1 MARSPG
7 EDKAMKFT
15 DTMKKNY
22 EFRRLYAKGAS
33 AAAPY
38 LVLYARKS
46 GRGTANRLGITVS
59 TKVGKAVVRNR
70 VRRRIREIYRLHEH
84 ELCRGVQLVIVA
96 RSRAALADYRQLERS
111 FVRACGKLSLFREGE
126 NE

>member
-1 MARSPG
+1 
-7 EDKAMKFT
+7 MKFT
-15 DTMKKNY
+15 ETMKKNY

-33 AAAPY
+33 AATPY

-46 GRGTANRLGITVS
+46 GRGTNRLGITVS

-84 ELCRGVQLVIVA
+84 EVCRGAQLVIVA

-111 FVRACGKLSLFREGE
+111 FIRACEKLSLLQEGE
-126 NE
+126 NV